1 LNGFGNR
8 MVDGCT
14 GTTISRRTIW
24 KERTSGFER
33 GLGDKDEGIYR
44 QAEQIAEIEV
54 QIPVVN

>member
-1 LNGFGNR
+1 